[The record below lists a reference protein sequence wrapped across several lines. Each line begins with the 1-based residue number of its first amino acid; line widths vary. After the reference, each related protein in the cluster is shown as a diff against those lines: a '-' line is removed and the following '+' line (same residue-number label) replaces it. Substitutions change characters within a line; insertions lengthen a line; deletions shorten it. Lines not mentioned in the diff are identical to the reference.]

1 MSLVNY
7 FSSVGELAS
16 AETSQKRLI
25 CNTSMGVMP
34 VFVFQFSKYVEQRDT
49 V

>member
-1 MSLVNY
+1 MSLVNH

-25 CNTSMGVMP
+25 YNASMGVTP
-34 VFVFQFSKYVEQRDT
+34 VFVFQFSKYVKQRDT